1 MDNIDPSGGRG
12 RHWASMDER
21 EIAALGPT
29 VDVNR
34 HELDLIDS
42 FGTNPTSH
50 TSVSGKER

>member
-21 EIAALGPT
+21 EIAALGPI

-34 HELDLIDS
+34 HELYLIDS
-42 FGTNPTSH
+42 FGTHPTSH